1 MNASLRWILR
11 WNVVIMLSVVLLPV
25 TGVWAQ
31 PSVARTLPVRGEIIC
46 NGALPSSLSVE
57 LSGQGGG
64 ITENIMVGADGTF
77 EIRSIT
83 PGTYELRVVAFGGQL
98 IHQEAVSINSSG
110 QVLSIRIPDRPT
122 GSANRTTETAIS
134 LAQLEHKVPAGAQKL
149 YNKGE
154 QAFAKHNLEQ
164 ACDFYRQAV
173 TLDPKYIDAYVQL
186 GATESALGKYSD
198 AAGEYQKVIDIAPEH
213 QLALPNLS
221 IVLAKM
227 NRFREAG
234 EVARR
239 ALKVVPGSGRIH
251 YILAA
256 SLIEEHGN
264 LDEAIEHM
272 ERAASEVPRAHL
284 VASDLLLERGRR
296 DAASATSKSIC
307 WWRRLPM
314 ICVPKWKRA

>member
-1 MNASLRWILR
+1 M
-11 WNVVIMLSVVLLPV
+11 
-25 TGVWAQ
+25 
-31 PSVARTLPVRGEIIC
+31 PVRGEIIC
-46 NGALPSSLSVE
+46 NGALPGSLSIE

-64 ITENIMVGADGTF
+64 IAENVQVGLDGTF
-77 EIRSIT
+77 EIRSIA
-83 PGTYELRVVAFGGQL
+83 PGIYELRVVAFGGQV
-98 IHQEAVSINSSG
+98 IHQETVTLNSSA
-110 QVLSIRIPDRPT
+110 QVLSIRIPDRST
-122 GSANRTTETAIS
+122 GSASRTTESAIS
-134 LAQLEHKVPAGAQKL
+134 LAQLQHKVPSGAQKL

-154 QAFAKHNLEQ
+154 QAFAKHNLEL

-173 TLDPKYIDAYVQL
+173 DLDPKFIDAYVQL
-186 GATESALGKYSD
+186 GATQSALGQLPQ
-198 AAGEYQKVIDIAPEH
+198 AAEQYQKVIDIAPEH

-239 ALKVVPGSGRIH
+239 ALKVVPASGRIH

-272 ERAASEVPRAHL
+272 ERAASEIPRAHL
-284 VASDLLLERGRR
+284 VASDLLLQRGKR
-296 DAASATSKSIC
+296 DAAV
-307 WWRRLPM
+307 RHLEEYLVM
-314 ICVPKWKRA
+314 VPKADEMRPKVEARLAELQQPK